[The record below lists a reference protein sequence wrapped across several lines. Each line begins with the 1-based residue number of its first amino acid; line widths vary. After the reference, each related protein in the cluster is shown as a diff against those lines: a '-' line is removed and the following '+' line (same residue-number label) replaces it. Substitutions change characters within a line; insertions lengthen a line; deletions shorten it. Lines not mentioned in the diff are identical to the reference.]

1 LGNNDPAMAYE
12 SAIIGSVFRT
22 SVFVKLIDE
31 YVELCHGAKI
41 ELLSDRLI
49 VGDSPN
55 HTKRLLHQILRGWS
69 LEVAIVMLNK

>member
-1 LGNNDPAMAYE
+1 ME
-12 SAIIGSVFRT
+12 
-22 SVFVKLIDE
+22 LIDE
-31 YVELCHGAKI
+31 YIELCHGAKI

-69 LEVAIVMLNK
+69 LEAAIFMLNK